1 MLKNLI
7 SLAVSAVWISQVAY
21 AAEGQTRTLA
31 DVQLKAKEFKATLA
45 LPTWDKSPEGV
56 AKATDDA
63 IAAGNKRLDA
73 IAAIQPGERTFAN
86 TFQAIDELNFEVG
99 YTANRIFFEKET
111 SPDAKIRAAA
121 TKAAKKINEWA
132 VGINYR
138 EDVYKSLK
146 AFADTT
152 PKLDGEDA
160 RLLEE
165 TLRDY
170 TRAGLALPPEE
181 RKKVEGL
188 RKELAAVGTDFETNI
203 SNAKA
208 PIKFKKADLEGVP
221 QSILDSKG
229 VKTGEDE
236 YTIDAHVTF
245 QRIGVLE
252 NAEKEWVRKKVYIA
266 GDTTAKT
273 ENVPLVQKMV
283 QLRAEIARRL
293 GYKSW
298 DDYQIEVRMAKNGD
312 TALTFLRD
320 LELGLQP
327 KFDAEKTEFAA
338 IKKAAPGSE
347 TPDVNVWDW
356 RYCAE
361 QLKKQKYQVDTEF
374 LRNYFPYQRTLEG
387 MFGVYQTIFG
397 IRIDPIPLKE
407 KWVDDLQLYAVSDS
421 ATGEPLG
428 LFYLDM
434 FPREGKF
441 THFAQ
446 FGLIDGKLLP
456 DGTYQ
461 RPTAALVCNFPPPGS
476 DKPSLLSHGEVET
489 LFHEFG
495 HAMHTL
501 LTRAKY
507 TRFSGTNVPRDF
519 VEAPSQMLENW
530 VWDKEVL
537 DTFAA
542 DYRDPSKK
550 LPADILPKMKAAKLA
565 LQGNF
570 YRRQLSFGITDLVLH
585 GPQKPGETI
594 DVVAVSNKIMSEVF
608 YPLLPETAQV
618 ASFGH
623 LNGYD
628 AGYYGYAWADAIAA
642 DMATVF
648 ENAPGRFLDK
658 DAGMRLRNEIYAQGD
673 SRDVSISIEKFLG
686 RPRSIQPFLK
696 SIGIDTAKAQ

>member
-1 MLKNLI
+1 MLKKFA
-7 SLAVSAVWISQVAY
+7 SLALSSVLVLQIVH
-21 AAEGQTRTLA
+21 AAEGQEKTLA
-31 DVQLKAKEFKATLA
+31 DFQAKAKEFKATLA
-45 LPTWDKSPEGV
+45 LPVWDKTPEDV
-56 AKATDDA
+56 SKAAAAA
-63 IAAGNKRLDA
+63 IADGNRRLDA
-73 IAAIQPGERTFAN
+73 IAAIKPGEGTFAS

-99 YTANRIFFEKET
+99 AVAQRIGWEKET
-111 SPDAKIRAAA
+111 SPDPKIRAAA
-121 TKAAKKINEWA
+121 TEASKKLEEWA
-132 VGINYR
+132 VGVDYR

-146 AFADTT
+146 AFADTK
-152 PKLDGEDA
+152 PKLEGEDA
-160 RLLEE
+160 KLVEE

-170 TRAGLALPPEE
+170 TRAGLALPPSE
-181 RKKVEGL
+181 RKKVEEL
-188 RKELAAVGTDFETNI
+188 RKELSAVGTDFETNI
-203 SNAKA
+203 SNAKS
-208 PIKFKKADLEGVP
+208 PVKFKKADLEGVP
-221 QSILDSKG
+221 QAILDSKG
-229 VKTGEDE
+229 VKTGDDE

-266 GDTTAKT
+266 GDTAAKA
-273 ENVPLVQKMV
+273 ENVPVIQKMV
-283 QLRAEIARRL
+283 ELRAEIARRL

-312 TALTFLRD
+312 TALTFLSD
-320 LELGLQP
+320 LKLGLQP
-327 KFDAEKTEFAA
+327 KFDAEKKEFVA
-338 IKKAAPGSE
+338 IKKAAKGSDTSE
-347 TPDVNVWDW
+347 VNIWDW

-374 LRNYFPYQRTLEG
+374 LRNYFPYQKTLEG
-387 MFGVYQTIFG
+387 MFAVYQTIFG
-397 IRIDPIPLKE
+397 IKIEPVALNQ
-407 KWVDDLQLYAVSDS
+407 KWVTDLQLYAVSDS
-421 ATGEPLG
+421 ASAEPLG

-434 FPREGKF
+434 FPRDGKF

-446 FGLIDGKLLP
+446 FGMIDGKLLP

-461 RPTAALVCNFPPPGS
+461 RPTAALCCNFPPPS
-476 DKPSLLSHGEVET
+476 ADKPSLLSHGEVET

-495 HAMHTL
+495 HAMHTI

-507 TRFSGTNVPRDF
+507 SRFSGTSVPRDF

-542 DYRDPSKK
+542 DYRDPTKK
-550 LPADILPKMKAAKLA
+550 LPDDILPRMKAAKLA
-565 LQGNF
+565 LQGSF

-585 GPQKPGETI
+585 GPQKPGEGI
-594 DVVAVSNKIMSEVF
+594 DVVGVSNKIMSEVF

-648 ENAPGRFLDK
+648 ENAPNRFLDK
-658 DAGMRLRNEIYAQGD
+658 DAGMRLRNEIYAQGN

-696 SIGIDTAKAQ
+696 SIGIDVKNAE